1 MGNKE
6 QILSELREI
15 SPFLADLGQVNPYTL
30 PDGYFEALPDRITE
44 KILLTASL
52 QPGFSNTN
60 CYQVPGSYFDNL
72 SDTIL
77 SAIKMGEQQ
86 SNEVN
91 AELALV
97 TPLLNTISKEQVY
110 NVPESYFDREISGSS
125 LQPKKKDVG
134 VFNIRSVRKWMQY
147 AAAAVVAGVLITGA
161 FLYTDSSENYIEYE
175 KYNQVDIRSALDK
188 VSEEELLRYLDSPE
202 HTAIMPAVNLSASE
216 AELFDMNSSMQAIS
230 DEELK
235 QYLKENTG
243 LSDTIDSDKTE

>member
-1 MGNKE
+1 MDNKE

-15 SPFLADLGQVNPYTL
+15 SPFLADLEHINPYTL

-44 KILLTASL
+44 KILLTAGL

-60 CYQVPGSYFDNL
+60 CYQLPGGYFDNL

-77 SAIKMGEQQ
+77 SAIKMGERA
-86 SNEVN
+86 NEVN
-91 AELALV
+91 AELASV
-97 TPLLNTISKEQVY
+97 APLLNTISKKQVY
-110 NVPESYFDREISGSS
+110 NVPEGYFDREISGSS
-125 LQPKKKDVG
+125 LQSKKKDAG

-161 FLYTDSSENYIEYE
+161 FLYTDSSENFIEYE
-175 KYNQVDIRSALDK
+175 KYNQVDIPSALDQ

-202 HTAIMPAVNLSASE
+202 HTAIMPSVNLSSSE
-216 AELFDMNSSMQAIS
+216 AELFDMNSSMQTIS

-235 QYLKENTG
+235 QYLKDNAE
-243 LSDTIDSDKTE
+243 LSDSVGSDKTK